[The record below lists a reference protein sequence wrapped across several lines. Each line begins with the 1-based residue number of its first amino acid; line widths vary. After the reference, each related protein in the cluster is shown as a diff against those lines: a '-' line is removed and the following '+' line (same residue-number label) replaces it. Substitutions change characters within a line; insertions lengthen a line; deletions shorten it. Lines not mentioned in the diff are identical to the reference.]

1 MFISD
6 AVNSAGQNIQ
16 LCDVA
21 VWWKLRNCFKLLLLQ
36 EWGGERGDCQAALA
50 ISALR
55 VTWKNKNLKIKSE
68 KNMRNRVIEP
78 RRNRDYCWWELLSE
92 LKVLCFWNSP
102 VSSLPRCVLCGQA
115 WRLMVWGRMWGE
127 GLRHRESLAYQTCIV
142 MFWYKTNIFQYMA
155 KLYCDVFSVLIGSDS
170 FLLSLIHQ
178 TLTCEL
184 SNHRAV
190 SELCPGVLNSA

>member
-6 AVNSAGQNIQ
+6 VVNSAGQNVQ
-16 LCDVA
+16 LCCDVA

-68 KNMRNRVIEP
+68 RSMRYRVIGS

-102 VSSLPRCVLCGQA
+102 VSSLPRCVLCG
-115 WRLMVWGRMWGE
+115 RGLEINGVGEDVGGRVETRGE
-127 GLRHRESLAYQTCIV
+127 PGISDLHCCSDT
-142 MFWYKTNIFQYMA
+142 
-155 KLYCDVFSVLIGSDS
+155 KLIS
-170 FLLSLIHQ
+170 
-178 TLTCEL
+178 
-184 SNHRAV
+184 SNTW
-190 SELCPGVLNSA
+190 